1 MSIVSYLVDYEPD
14 PDPAENVPRSP
25 QEEVSDLRAE
35 KILLI
40 ETYRV
45 W

>member
-1 MSIVSYLVDYEPD
+1 MSYLVDYEPD
-14 PDPAENVPRSP
+14 PDLTENVPRSAKV
-25 QEEVSDLRAE
+25 EVSNLRAE
-35 KILLI
+35 KIRLI

>member
-1 MSIVSYLVDYEPD
+1 MSYLVDYEPD
-14 PDPAENVPRSP
+14 PDPAENVPQSAKV
-25 QEEVSDLRAE
+25 EVSDLRAE

-40 ETYRV
+40 DTYRV